1 MKTIVYL
8 AHSDVASS
16 TSHQFLISSG
26 KEIAMCD
33 YVDLT
38 TEFQQNNQSFNIA
51 KERERL
57 LQYDRIIFQFQL
69 YWYQAPAIM
78 KRWLD
83 AVLDQDATSSV
94 FYKQLAGREL
104 GIVLIAGV
112 KAEHYQ
118 AGAREQVTVSDLL
131 SPYQALARHFGMK
144 YLAPFAI
151 HQFNYMD
158 EAMKLELMMR
168 YGCFLETGAA
178 HSFTALQAYIIKQLK
193 ALTPDQ
199 LELSD
204 TQDMLF
210 DMFVDE
216 VEERAG
222 ELGDLVNLMDTWS

>member
-8 AHSDVASS
+8 AHPDVASS
-16 TSHQFLISSG
+16 TSHQFLLSSG
-26 KEIAMCD
+26 KEITTCD
-33 YVDLT
+33 YVDLM
-38 TEFQQNNQSFNIA
+38 TEFEENDHSFDVLR
-51 KERERL
+51 ERERL
-57 LQYDRIIFQFQL
+57 LQYERVIFQFQL

-78 KRWLD
+78 KQWLD
-83 AVLDQDATSSV
+83 AVLDQDATSPV
-94 FYKQLAGREL
+94 FYKQLTGKEL

-112 KAEHYQ
+112 KADHYQ
-118 AGAREQVTVSDLL
+118 AGAREQVTISELL
-131 SPYQALARHFGMK
+131 SPYEALARHFGMK
-144 YLAPFAI
+144 YLAPLAI

-158 EAMKLELMMR
+158 EAMKFELMMR

-178 HSFTALQAYIIKQLK
+178 HSFTALQAYIVKQLK

-216 VEERAG
+216 VEERAS
-222 ELGDLVNLMDTWS
+222 ELGDLFNLMDTWS